1 MSGADGETCDVL
13 HVLWSGEVGGTER
26 HVAGLV
32 LEAARD
38 GRYTQRACFLA
49 GDGPVGDDLAAHGLA
64 DRLRVRNG
72 LDPLGLIRLGRTV
85 RRRRPRVIHLHTRA
99 LAVRIVVL
107 LAARRARQVYTEHA
121 PGAVAGERRF
131 LLFYRLFRR
140 TFSRFVAIAPEMA
153 RCMEERGFDPER
165 VVLIPHGVTIPPRTD
180 AAREPDDG
188 GGTIGAVCRLE
199 PPKRLDVF
207 LDVIAE
213 LRRRGV
219 PCSAIV
225 VGDGSLR
232 EALIAATNDRGLDG
246 VVTFAGRQ
254 NDVSPWL
261 DRFDVFFM
269 TSDVET
275 FGIAALEAMTRGVP
289 VVAMPSDGGLSS
301 LVERGGMLLQTRDV
315 MEAATA
321 VGGLL
326 ASRERRAKIR
336 RKGSSVAQEH
346 RLDRTVAAL
355 DKMYGELIAPE
366 SRGVERTSG
375 NGRKVVT

>member
-1 MSGADGETCDVL
+1 MSGPDPHTCDVL

-26 HVAGLV
+26 HVAGVV
-32 LEAARD
+32 LETARD
-38 GRYTQRACFLA
+38 GRFTQRACFLA
-49 GDGPVGDDLAAHGLA
+49 GDGPIGDDLASRGLA
-64 DRLRVRNG
+64 DRMRLRNG
-72 LDPLGLIRLGRTV
+72 IDPTGLLRLGRLM
-85 RRRRPRVIHLHTRA
+85 RRRRPRIIHLHTRA
-99 LAVRIVVL
+99 LAVRLVIL
-107 LAARRARQVYTEHA
+107 LAAPRAQYVYTEHA

-165 VVLIPHGVTIPPRTD
+165 VVLIPHGVTIAPRTD
-180 AAREPDDG
+180 AVLEPNTG
-188 GGTIGAVCRLE
+188 GTTIGAVCRLE

-232 EALIAATNDRGLDG
+232 QALFAAAKDRDLDG
-246 VVTFAGRQ
+246 VVSFAGRQ
-254 NDVSPWL
+254 DDVAPWL
-261 DRFDVFFM
+261 DRFDVFLM

-301 LVERGGMLLQTRDV
+301 LVERGGMLLESRDV

-321 VGGLL
+321 VGDLL
-326 ASRERRAKIR
+326 ASPEQRAKVR
-336 RKGSSVAQEH
+336 NKGSSVAQEH

-355 DKMYGELIAPE
+355 DNMYGELIA
-366 SRGVERTSG
+366 SSG